1 MSADIVPLT
10 GSPFDAI
17 RQVRGDGSEFWSAR
31 DLCKAL
37 DYAEWRTFDIAIDRA
52 KTSADNSGTAGPDH
66 FVEVNKMIDLGKG
79 GKRSIADYELSR
91 YAAYLVVM
99 NGDPHKSEIAA
110 AQHYFAVR
118 TRQAET
124 SQQQAP
130 AVPASA
136 EDRAIRRLAVLQAA
150 KGLIDPRHL
159 EAKARCQ
166 LAIGLGE
173 APELDASCR
182 PLYAQT
188 YLQEHGLSHRQIKA
202 ISSMFGKRLKSAYV
216 EHYGVPPK
224 QYPLE
229 TGSGQIRNVN
239 AYTESDRGLM
249 DAVWNRYYAQ
259 GLA

>member
-1 MSADIVPLT
+1 MTADVIPA
-10 GSPFDAI
+10 GSPFDAL
-17 RQVRGDGSEFWSAR
+17 RRVRADGSEYWSAR

-37 DYAEWRTFDIAIDRA
+37 DYAEWRTFDIAIHRA
-52 KTSADNSGTAGPDH
+52 ETSAQNSGTAGPDH

-79 GKRSIADYELSR
+79 GKRSIVDYELSR
-91 YAAYLVVM
+91 YASYLVVM
-99 NGDPHKSEIAA
+99 NGDPNKPEIAA

-118 TRQAET
+118 TRQAEIT
-124 SQQQAP
+124 EHRQL
-130 AVPASA
+130 AVGNT
-136 EDRAIRRLAVLQAA
+136 EDRAIKRLAVLQAA

-166 LAIGLGE
+166 IAIGIGE

-188 YLQEHGLSHRQIKA
+188 YLQERGLTHRQIKA
-202 ISSMFGKRLKSAYV
+202 ISSMFGKRLKAAYV
-216 EHYGVPPK
+216 EQYGVQPK

-239 AYTESDRGLM
+239 AYTESDRALM